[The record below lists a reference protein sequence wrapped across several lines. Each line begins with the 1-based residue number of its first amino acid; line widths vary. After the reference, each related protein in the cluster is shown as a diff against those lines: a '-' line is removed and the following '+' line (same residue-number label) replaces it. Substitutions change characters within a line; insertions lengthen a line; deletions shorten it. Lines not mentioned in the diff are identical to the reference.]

1 METWPWPALFGGMML
16 GASATLLLL
25 FNGRVAGISGIV
37 AGILNPK
44 PGEFSWRLLFLV
56 GMVFA
61 GVIAPGLGFRLPPSL
76 PVSSLGMLAVAGVL
90 VGMGTKLA
98 NGCTSGHGICGM
110 GRFSKRSV
118 VATLVFMATAFTTVY
133 VRVHG

>member
-1 METWPWPALFGGMML
+1 MESWPWQALLGGMML
-16 GASATLLLL
+16 GGSAVLLLL

-37 AGILNPK
+37 AGILKPQ
-44 PGEFSWRLLFLV
+44 PGEFSWRLLFLM
-56 GMVFA
+56 GMVCA
-61 GVIAPGLGFRLPPSL
+61 GLIAPLLGFALPQSL
-76 PVSSLGMLAVAGVL
+76 PVSSLSLLAVAGLL

-110 GRFSKRSV
+110 GRFSKRSL
-118 VATLVFMATAFTTVY
+118 VATLVFMATAFATVF